1 MAKKYLSLTALAAAG
16 ATLFQGCFGNFI
28 DGFLNEGFSFG
39 GPAWIDV
46 VLDVVRE
53 DLFS

>member
-1 MAKKYLSLTALAAAG
+1 MNKKFFSLTALAGAG
-16 ATLFQGCFGNFI
+16 AMLFEGCFGAFI

-39 GPAWIDV
+39 GPAWIDLA
-46 VLDVVRE
+46 LDVVRE